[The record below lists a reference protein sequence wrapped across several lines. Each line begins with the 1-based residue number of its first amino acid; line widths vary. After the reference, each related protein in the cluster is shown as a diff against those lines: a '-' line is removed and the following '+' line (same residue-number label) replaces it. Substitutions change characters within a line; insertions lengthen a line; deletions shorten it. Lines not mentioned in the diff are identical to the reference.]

1 MNFDDITIST
11 QTIIGVSNT
20 TLEIESIYESM
31 PIDDTILTIYYQ
43 NQYRGSDHKKRKKKT
58 PVKYFRNA
66 LNIVIRI
73 TDKII
78 NFKVSKNGKFQITGC
93 RSYDH
98 AIQVVRHFFDY
109 VPSESICYTT
119 GAPIETVFYTVMTNI
134 DFNVGF
140 CINRQKLDTIINES
154 TNINSLLETSFGY
167 TGVNIKFP
175 IEQEIHVSIPRLR
188 YHPDKTVEIDHI
200 PYRYSQKKK
209 KYNTFLVF
217 HSGNI
222 IMSGPNPLCMK
233 SDYNAFVSLL
243 RIWKPKIEESNPI

>member
-20 TLEIESIYESM
+20 TLDIESIYRSM
-31 PIDDTILTIYYQ
+31 PIDERILTIYYQ
-43 NQYRGSDHKKRKKKT
+43 NQYRGCDHKKRKKKT

-98 AIQVVRHFFDY
+98 AIQVVRYFFDY
-109 VPSESICYTT
+109 VPTEFICHVP
-119 GAPIETVFYTVMTNI
+119 PIEVVFYTVMTNI

-175 IEQEIHVSIPRLR
+175 IEQEIDVSIPRLR
-188 YHPDKTVEIDHI
+188 YHPDKTVEIDNI
-200 PYRYSQKKK
+200 QYKYSQKKK

-222 IMSGPNPLCMK
+222 IMSGPNPLYMK
-233 SDYNAFVSLL
+233 SDYNTFVSLL
-243 RIWKPKIEESNPI
+243 RMWRTDIEESNPV